1 MDLARFIAR
10 GQTFC
15 SLPWEHRGNAEPAVT
30 VLKPA
35 YNSLLCLKTGDSE
48 TTCHLE
54 RALPPWRGPWA
65 SLKGPCLASGASWQG
80 PRIQEALQGFE
91 GLILCLLLRRSSPAS
106 SSVASKDPSLQD
118 IHSSHC
124 QKKSVHE
131 CDNKEICYRIC
142 LKLYNYRC
150 PTDPVDLANDKKFW
164 SFQNKEN
171 VGQKKKRDVFSLS
184 DCVTNI
190 QLQ

>member
-1 MDLARFIAR
+1 MK
-10 GQTFC
+10 
-15 SLPWEHRGNAEPAVT
+15 S
-30 VLKPA
+30 
-35 YNSLLCLKTGDSE
+35 
-48 TTCHLE
+48 
-54 RALPPWRGPWA
+54 
-65 SLKGPCLASGASWQG
+65 
-80 PRIQEALQGFE
+80 
-91 GLILCLLLRRSSPAS
+91 
-106 SSVASKDPSLQD
+106 
-118 IHSSHC
+118 

>member
-106 SSVASKDPSLQD
+106 SVASKAPSLQD
-118 IHSSHC
+118 IYCSHSQRNSS
-124 QKKSVHE
+124 QEIVTRKNGNLLNASVH
-131 CDNKEICYRIC
+131 NKRAGV
-142 LKLYNYRC
+142 KLAW
-150 PTDPVDLANDKKFW
+150 PLA
-164 SFQNKEN
+164 
-171 VGQKKKRDVFSLS
+171 SL
-184 DCVTNI
+184 
-190 QLQ
+190 